1 MAKLSRLYAAALF
14 DLLLEDN
21 AVDESLEQIVFLRD
35 ALNNAEY
42 QRVLT
47 HPHIPSAEKRK
58 LVESAFSGHV
68 RDDLFGFLCLAI
80 DKNRKA
86 YVVPALSEL
95 IGMIERRKRMVTA
108 NVLSAV
114 ELDKKQITAL
124 EKMLSKKLDKQVT
137 VSLKVDPSAIGGLY
151 IHVDGFFVDNTL
163 KKRLHD
169 MTASMKVGCR
179 V

>member
-1 MAKLSRLYAAALF
+1 MAKLSRLYATALF

-21 AVDESLEQIVFLRD
+21 AVEESLEQVVFLRD
-35 ALNNAEY
+35 ALQDAEL

-47 HPHIPSAEKRK
+47 HPHVPSSEKRK
-58 LVESAFSGHV
+58 LMEIAFAGHI

-86 YVVPALSEL
+86 FVVPALTEL
-95 IGMIERRKRMVTA
+95 IGMIERRQKMVTA
-108 NVLSAV
+108 NVLSATQLSEV
-114 ELDKKQITAL
+114 QITAL
-124 EKMLSKKLDKQVT
+124 EKMLSKKLDKHVK